1 MNESN
6 ISSDDG
12 MVENLAL
19 DSNPR
24 HGKRIRFFLIAG
36 FLILA
41 IFLLWLWR
49 HNGNDNTRM
58 RYTTEAVQR
67 GDLTVTITATGNLE
81 PTNQVEVGS
90 ELSGIV
96 ESVAVDFN
104 AQVKVGQV
112 LAVLDTSKLKAK
124 VLQSKATL
132 ASSQAKVLSARV
144 TVEEARNQVQRLK
157 QLREISRSKA
167 VSRHDL
173 DTASAALD
181 RALADEAIAKA
192 AVRQAQASLE
202 ADETDLSKAVIV
214 SPIKG
219 IVLSRNVDPGQ
230 TVAASLQAPVLFIL
244 AEDLARMELIVD
256 VDEADVGLVREG
268 QEAEFTVDAYPDRR
282 YPAHITQVRY
292 GAKALEGVVTYA
304 TLLNV
309 DNSDLSLRPG
319 MTATAT
325 ITVKKIQGA
334 LLVPNAALRFSPPT
348 GENRVSAPGGGLIS
362 RLLPRRP
369 SRRPTSRQR
378 RSSSEHQKRHRV
390 WTLRDGQLTP
400 IFITIGATNGT
411 RTVVTGGE
419 LAPETLVVTDMV
431 RAKS

>member
-6 ISSDDG
+6 TSSDDG
-12 MVENLAL
+12 MVADLSL
-19 DSNPR
+19 GSHPR
-24 HGKRIRFFLIAG
+24 HGKRIRFFLITG

-58 RYTTEAVQR
+58 RYLTEAVQR

-104 AQVKVGQV
+104 DQVKVGQV

-132 ASSQAKVLSARV
+132 ASSQAKVLSARA
-144 TVEEARNQVQRLK
+144 TVQEARNQVQRLS
-157 QLREISRSKA
+157 QLSAISGSKA
-167 VSRHDL
+167 VSRYDR
-173 DTASAALD
+173 DTAAAALD
-181 RALADEAIAKA
+181 RALADEAMAKA

-219 IVLSRNVDPGQ
+219 IVLSRDVDPGQ
-230 TVAASLQAPVLFIL
+230 TVAASLQAPVLFTL

-256 VDEADVGLVREG
+256 VDEADVGLVKEG
-268 QEAEFTVDAYPDRR
+268 QDAEFTVDAYPERR

-304 TLLNV
+304 TVLNV

-325 ITVKKIQGA
+325 ITVQKIEGA

-348 GENRVSAPGGGLIS
+348 GDKSASASRGGLVS
-362 RLLPRRP
+362 RLLPRPPRPAGRQRP
-369 SRRPTSRQR
+369 SSN
-378 RSSSEHQKRHRV
+378 EHQKRHRV
-390 WTLRDGQLTP
+390 WTLREGQLTP
-400 IFITIGATNGT
+400 VFITIGATNGT
-411 RTVVTGGE
+411 RTVVTGGD
-419 LAPETLVVTDMV
+419 LAPDTLVVTDRV
-431 RAKS
+431 KAKS